1 MSFQPR
7 TPRVSASI
15 DEEKR
20 SVDQEAHEP
29 HTAVERG
36 NTSPEITSDPEKG
49 TEGEVK
55 PAHAVEVEHEYIT
68 GIKLLLVMAAVT
80 LTCFLM
86 LLDTSIITTVC
97 RYSLVMEHQL
107 FAYHPVQGNPSNYQ

>member
-1 MSFQPR
+1 MSSQTPAPR
-7 TPRVSASI
+7 ASASM

-20 SVDQEAHEP
+20 SVDHEAQQP
-29 HTAVERG
+29 HTAG
-36 NTSPEITSDPEKG
+36 DGDANPEITSDPEQG
-49 TEGEVK
+49 TESEVK

-68 GIKLLLVMAAVT
+68 GIKLILVMAAVT

-97 RYSLVMEHQL
+97 RYSLVMERQL
-107 FAYHPVQGNPSNYQ
+107 FAHQPAQGNPSNYQ